1 MSVEGAFRH
10 SNNKLYTSKI
20 IKVYIKVMFVWC
32 YMLQHATTRYG
43 TKNALVAGPP
53 ILFAQSLAHGLAVL
67 GLHGPEGRL
76 LIEHGIVI
84 PIC

>member
-1 MSVEGAFRH
+1 
-10 SNNKLYTSKI
+10 
-20 IKVYIKVMFVWC
+20 
-32 YMLQHATTRYG
+32 MLQHATTRYG